1 VAPQLPPSQEEFQ
14 RDIRDLSRDLL
25 LKEQQIKI
33 LIGSP
38 PGLNAS
44 EKEQIKRIED
54 LEQQLGE
61 IKGERLAAVK
71 GKEALVRV
79 VEGKIRS
86 NRRGPVRDS

>member
-1 VAPQLPPSQEEFQ
+1 
-14 RDIRDLSRDLL
+14 L

-38 PGLNAS
+38 SGLNGS
-44 EKEQIKRIED
+44 EKKQVKRIED

-61 IKGERLAAVK
+61 INCERLAVVK
-71 GKEALVRV
+71 GKEALVKM
-79 VEGKIRS
+79 VEDNIFS